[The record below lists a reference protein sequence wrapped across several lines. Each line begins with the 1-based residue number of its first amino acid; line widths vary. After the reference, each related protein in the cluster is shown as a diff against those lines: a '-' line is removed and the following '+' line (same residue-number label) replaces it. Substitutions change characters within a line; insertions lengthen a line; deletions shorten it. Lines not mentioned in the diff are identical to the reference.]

1 MSNNTINLLLDDEGN
16 IFSTEDGLFLSFT
29 TISGNI
35 RFLEKEIHS
44 SPIWN
49 ISLAT
54 SFRQLLADLID
65 LLPTTNSQNFHAV
78 STAIRE
84 FNRKSHNAGLFSSI
98 MGPHDAG
105 FRPLSLGIDSIE
117 DSFLLLEG
125 GIPLQLES
133 GFELVL
139 EG

>member
-1 MSNNTINLLLDDEGN
+1 MNTSNLLLDDDGN

-29 TISGNI
+29 VISGNI
-35 RFLEKEIHS
+35 RFLEKEIHA
-44 SPIWN
+44 SPIWD
-49 ISLAT
+49 IALAT
-54 SFRQLLADLID
+54 SFRQLLTQLID

-84 FNRKSHNAGLFSSI
+84 FNRKSHNAGLFSSMI
-98 MGPHDAG
+98 TPHDAG
-105 FRPLSLGIDSIE
+105 FRPTSIGLDTLE
-117 DSFLLLEG
+117 DHFLLLED
-125 GIPLQLES
+125 GIPLQQEN

>member
-1 MSNNTINLLLDDEGN
+1 MNTSNLLLDDEGN

-29 TISGNI
+29 VISGNI
-35 RFLEKEIHS
+35 RFLEKEIHA
-44 SPIWN
+44 SPIWD
-49 ISLAT
+49 IALAT
-54 SFRQLLADLID
+54 SFRQLLTDLID

-78 STAIRE
+78 IAAARE
-84 FNRKSHNAGLFSSI
+84 FNRKSHHAGLFSSMI
-98 MGPHDAG
+98 TPHDAG
-105 FRPLSLGIDSIE
+105 FRPLSLGIDTLE
-117 DSFLLLEG
+117 DHFLLLEE

>member
-1 MSNNTINLLLDDEGN
+1 MNTSNLLLDDDGN

-29 TISGNI
+29 VISGNI
-35 RFLEKEIHS
+35 RFLEKEIHA
-44 SPIWN
+44 SPRWDIA
-49 ISLAT
+49 LAT
-54 SFRQLLADLID
+54 SFRQLLTELID

-84 FNRKSHNAGLFSSI
+84 FNKKSHNAGLFSSMI
-98 MGPHDAG
+98 TPHDAG
-105 FRPLSLGIDSIE
+105 FRHLDLGIDALE
-117 DSFLLLEG
+117 DHFLLLEG
-125 GIPLQLES
+125 GTPMQLEN

>member
-1 MSNNTINLLLDDEGN
+1 MNTSNLLLDDEGN

-29 TISGNI
+29 VISGNI
-35 RFLEKEIHS
+35 RFLEKEIHA
-44 SPIWN
+44 SPRWD

-54 SFRQLLADLID
+54 SFRQLLTDLID

-78 STAIRE
+78 VAAARE
-84 FNRKSHNAGLFSSI
+84 FNRKSHHAGLFSSMI
-98 MGPHDAG
+98 TPHDAG
-105 FRPLSLGIDSIE
+105 FRPLSLGIEALE
-117 DSFLLLEG
+117 DHFLLLEE

>member
-1 MSNNTINLLLDDEGN
+1 MSTNTNNLLIDDDGN

-29 TISGNI
+29 VISGNI
-35 RFLEKEIHS
+35 RFLEKEIHA

-65 LLPTTNSQNFHAV
+65 LLPTTNSQNFHAA

-84 FNRKSHNAGLFSSI
+84 FNRKCHNAGLFSSI

-125 GIPLQLES
+125 GIPLQLEN

>member
-1 MSNNTINLLLDDEGN
+1 MNTSNLLLDDEGN

-29 TISGNI
+29 VISGNI
-35 RFLEKEIHS
+35 RFLEKEIHA
-44 SPIWN
+44 SPRWD

-54 SFRQLLADLID
+54 SFRQLLTDLID

-78 STAIRE
+78 IAAGRE
-84 FNRKSHNAGLFSSI
+84 FNRKSHHAGLFSSMI
-98 MGPHDAG
+98 TPHDAG
-105 FRPLSLGIDSIE
+105 FRPLSLGIDTLE
-117 DSFLLLEG
+117 DHFLLLEE

>member
-1 MSNNTINLLLDDEGN
+1 MSTNTNNLLLDDEGN

-29 TISGNI
+29 VVSGNI
-35 RFLEKEIHS
+35 RFLEKEIHAS
-44 SPIWN
+44 QIWN

-65 LLPTTNSQNFHAV
+65 SLPTTNSQNFHAA

-84 FNRKSHNAGLFSSI
+84 FNKKCHNAGLFSSI
-98 MGPHDAG
+98 MEPHDAG

-125 GIPLQLES
+125 GVPLQLEN

>member
-1 MSNNTINLLLDDEGN
+1 MNTSNLLLDDEGN
-16 IFSTEDGLFLSFT
+16 IFSTEDGLFLSFSV
-29 TISGNI
+29 ISGNI
-35 RFLEKEIHS
+35 RFLEKEIHA
-44 SPIWN
+44 SPRWD

-54 SFRQLLADLID
+54 SFRQLLTDLID

-78 STAIRE
+78 IAAARE
-84 FNRKSHNAGLFSSI
+84 FNRKSHHAGLFSSMI
-98 MGPHDAG
+98 TPHDAG
-105 FRPLSLGIDSIE
+105 FRPLSLGIDTLE
-117 DSFLLLEG
+117 DHFLLLEE

>member
-1 MSNNTINLLLDDEGN
+1 MNTSNLLLDDEGN

-29 TISGNI
+29 VISGNI
-35 RFLEKEIHS
+35 RFLEKEIHA
-44 SPIWN
+44 SPRWD

-54 SFRQLLADLID
+54 SFRQLLTDLID

-78 STAIRE
+78 IAAARE
-84 FNRKSHNAGLFSSI
+84 FNRKSHHAGLFSSMI
-98 MGPHDAG
+98 TPHDAG
-105 FRPLSLGIDSIE
+105 FRPLSLGIDTLE
-117 DSFLLLEG
+117 DHFLLLEE